1 MFQFIISA
9 NLDLSS
15 ESITENQSE
24 FPPLGSQ
31 SSSSLDRSS
40 GGLSNERSWAD
51 IAEEVPPKDA
61 AEHRPNAWENTK
73 EHASYAEVAEHQNVQ
88 NEEFPTPQQATEQ
101 LEKAG
106 ELEPAPKSQG
116 VSDLLEEQHHEA
128 NPENTTE
135 PPNPDRSYA
144 SATENR
150 DFPPLD
156 ETAKDQEAPQTN
168 DLSDLPDVNEMLNE
182 DSKYI
187 DLKYWLLYT
196 QYHKS
201 DNEHCIF
208 FL

>member
-1 MFQFIISA
+1 MLPI
-9 NLDLSS
+9 NLGYLS

-31 SSSSLDRSS
+31 SPSSLDRSS
-40 GGLSNERSWAD
+40 GSLSNERSWAD
-51 IAEEVPPKDA
+51 IAEEVPKEE

-73 EHASYAEVAEHQNVQ
+73 DHASYAEVAEHQIRQ
-88 NEEFPTPQQATEQ
+88 DEEFPTPQQATEQ

-116 VSDLLEEQHHEA
+116 VSDILEEQHHKVH
-128 NPENTTE
+128 PENPIE

-156 ETAKDQEAPQTN
+156 ETAKDQEAPQTS

-187 DLKYWLLYT
+187 
-196 QYHKS
+196 
-201 DNEHCIF
+201 CF
-208 FL
+208 